1 MAIFSITSEIH
12 KERVKL
18 LNQNKKPS
26 KVTLSVDQAF
36 DLLDEF
42 KDSYHEQVD
51 CNTANSISLT
61 RDEERLIEFLK
72 GLYVYDLEV
81 VIVRLVS

>member
-12 KERVKL
+12 KERLKL
-18 LNQNKKPS
+18 LDQNKSPS

-42 KDSYHEQVD
+42 KDSYSDQVD
-51 CNTANSISLT
+51 CKTANSIRLR
-61 RDEERLIEFLK
+61 RDEEDLIAFLK
-72 GLYVYDLEV
+72 GVYVYDLEV
-81 VIVRLVS
+81 VIARLVS

>member
-12 KERVKL
+12 KERLKL
-18 LNQNKKPS
+18 LEQNKSPS

-42 KDSYHEQVD
+42 KDSYNERVD
-51 CNTANSISLT
+51 CKTANSISLT

-72 GLYVYDLEV
+72 GLYVYDLEI